1 MMTNARTAFMTAS
14 AAKIF
19 AVSPP
24 FDCKEE
30 RARRGTCRS
39 TGLSGAYCLSFAV
52 LWCRLECGGKPARAS
67 RWGLGEGLVRCRAM
81 AHEAPAEMKFADA
94 SAILER
100 EAGLHRNLTPR
111 QLSMIAV
118 GGAIGTGL

>member
-24 FDCKEE
+24 CDCKEE

-67 RWGLGEGLVRCRAM
+67 RWRLANGLLRCRAM
-81 AHEAPAEMKFADA
+81 AHEAPPEMKVADA
-94 SAILER
+94 LSHLETER
-100 EAGLHRNLTPR
+100 G
-111 QLSMIAV
+111 
-118 GGAIGTGL
+118 